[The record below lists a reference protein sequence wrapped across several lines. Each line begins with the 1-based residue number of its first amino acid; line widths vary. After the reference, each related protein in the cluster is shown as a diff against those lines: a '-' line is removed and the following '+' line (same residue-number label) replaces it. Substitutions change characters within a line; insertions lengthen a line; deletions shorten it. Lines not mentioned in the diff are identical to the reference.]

1 MHYRWDFPEQNLEFL
16 RFHFHSGDETVP
28 GNRKAEQSRGL
39 ALTHQVPGD
48 SETVLGRNTIKDGFK
63 LHVSDLIKRFVDPGL
78 HHLRPAIRTQIK
90 LVRVSGR

>member
-16 RFHFHSGDETVP
+16 RFYFHSGDETVP

-48 SETVLGRNTIKDGFK
+48 RDSLGRNTIKDSFK
-63 LHVSDLIKRFVDPGL
+63 LHVTDLIKRFVDPGL
-78 HHLRPAIRTQIK
+78 HHLRPAIGTQIK
-90 LVRVSGR
+90 LVRVSRR